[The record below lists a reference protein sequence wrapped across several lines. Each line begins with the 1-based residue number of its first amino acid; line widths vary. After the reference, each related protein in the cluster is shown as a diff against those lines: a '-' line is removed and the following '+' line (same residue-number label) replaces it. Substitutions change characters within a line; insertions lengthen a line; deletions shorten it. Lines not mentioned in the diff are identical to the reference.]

1 MTKQITTNLR
11 MSSKRKINLNN
22 ILTKSGIPSFLLFL
36 SLSLTILLPGETLP
50 ESSRSKSVVKR
61 VTSKLE
67 RDFRNKEL
75 TLGDPVFLRIFK
87 NTKELEVWI
96 KKGDKYKLFKKYWI
110 CYFSGGLVTKT
121 KQGDSKSPEGF
132 YFVRPR
138 QLNPWSSFH
147 LSFNIGYPNRYDRAH
162 GYTGG
167 DIMVHGNCVS
177 IGCYAMTD
185 RRIEEIFTIIHK
197 AFEKGQPFFRIHI
210 FPFKMTEN
218 NFTKYRNTKWNSFRK
233 NLKEGY
239 DYFEKHKI
247 PPKVS
252 VRNKKYIFN

>member
-11 MSSKRKINLNN
+11 MNSGRKINLNKIIKKN
-22 ILTKSGIPSFLLFL
+22 GILFIFLFL
-36 SLSLTILLPGETLP
+36 SISLINFLPGETIP
-50 ESSRSKSVVKR
+50 ESSRSKSVIKR
-61 VTSKLE
+61 VTPKLE
-67 RDFRNKEL
+67 KDFNNKGL
-75 TLGDPVFLRIFK
+75 KLGDPVFLRIFK
-87 NTKELEVWI
+87 NVKKLEVWV
-96 KKGDKYKLFKKYWI
+96 KNGDKYKLFKKYWI

-132 YFVRPR
+132 YFVKPR
-138 QLNPWSSFH
+138 QLNPWSNFH
-147 LSFNIGYPNRYDRAH
+147 LSFNIGYPNRYDITH

-185 RRIEEIFTIIHK
+185 RRIEEIYTIIHK
-197 AFEKGQPFFRIHI
+197 AFEQGQPFVRTHI

-218 NFTKYRNTKWNSFRK
+218 NITKYRNTKWNTFRR

-239 DYFEKHKI
+239 DYFEKHKV
-247 PPKVS
+247 PPNVS